1 MAGEGTL
8 GADGIANALPAQK
21 PPSEN
26 LPPQE
31 WLRKNLFSNWYDSV
45 ITIVLAV
52 GLSYATYRTLRW
64 VFVTAEW
71 EIVRSTLTLA
81 MIGRFPRNEL
91 WRVWAQIFCLL
102 GALGL
107 GAGAAYAR
115 SSFTSTEAGT
125 EPPEPQTVRNLVQR
139 FWPMLLLAV
148 VLLSFTTTITPTL
161 LTVVAGAVV
170 FVAGW
175 IGRRVPTRQVGW
187 AYLVSAALL
196 LGSLQVVTGIG
207 GIAWFPAALLVV
219 AGVWKAS
226 ERINYRWATVIRLVL
241 NLLAAAGIWWLF
253 TTLGDATTT
262 SLVKDVDT
270 GEVMEVIE
278 YPFRGVGWAEWG
290 GLQLSIFVTAI
301 GVVLAF
307 PVGLLAAIGRRSEL
321 PVMRAVSTGYI
332 EIVRGVPL
340 ITILLVG
347 AKALEFFFP
356 VGFKVP
362 DVITLASIGVLLFS
376 GAYIAE
382 IVRGGLQAV
391 PKGQIEAA
399 QALGLSPGRIQ
410 RLIVLPQALR
420 AVIPSMVGQFISLF
434 KDTSLLAVIG
444 IFELLRFSE
453 VANAQ
458 PEFFGTNGFAMT
470 LPFAMF
476 IYWAI
481 SYTMSRESQRL
492 ERRLGV
498 GTR

>member
-1 MAGEGTL
+1 MAVEQSAPLTVQGR
-8 GADGIANALPAQK
+8 
-21 PPSEN
+21 PPEH
-26 LPPQE
+26 LPPGQ
-31 WLRKNLFSNWYDSV
+31 WLRKNLFSNWYNSL
-45 ITIVLAV
+45 ITIVLGV
-52 GLSYATYRTLRW
+52 GLAYASYRTLRW
-64 VFVTAEW
+64 VFITAEW
-71 EIVRSTLTLA
+71 EIVRRTLTLA

-91 WRVWAQIFCLL
+91 WRVWAQIYCLL
-102 GALGL
+102 AALGL
-107 GAGAAYAR
+107 SAGAAYAR
-115 SSFTSTEAGT
+115 AAWTSDEAGT
-125 EPPEPQTVRNLVQR
+125 EAPEPQTARNLVQR
-139 FWPMLLLAV
+139 FWPMLLLVV
-148 VLLSFTTTITPTL
+148 VLLSFTRTITPLL
-161 LTVVAGAVV
+161 LTIVGGAVIVAAGAV
-170 FVAGW
+170 
-175 IGRRVPTRQVGW
+175 GRRVPPQHTGW
-187 AYLVSAALL
+187 AYLLGGALL
-196 LGSLQVVTGIG
+196 LASLQVVTGIG
-207 GIAWFPAALLVV
+207 GIAWFPASLIVAAALWR
-219 AGVWKAS
+219 ATAAMEG
-226 ERINYRWATVIRLVL
+226 RFATVGRLAIALVGV
-241 NLLAAAGIWWLF
+241 AVIWWLF
-253 TTLGDATTT
+253 PTLADIETT
-262 SLVKDVDT
+262 SVVEDVET
-270 GEVMEVIE
+270 GVPTETTE

-301 GVVLAF
+301 GIVLAF

-321 PVMRAVSTGYI
+321 PVMRAVATGYI
-332 EIVRGVPL
+332 EMVRGVPL

-356 VGFKVP
+356 VGFEVP

-391 PKGQIEAA
+391 PKGQVEAA

-444 IFELLRFSE
+444 IFDLLRFSE

-458 PEFFGTNGFAMT
+458 TDFFGTNGFAMT